1 MDLKHLQ
8 NIQIT
13 FDSAVASHKVA
24 GLNCAVYK
32 NGNEMGYWQ
41 AGYADVENKKPFSRN
56 TICRLF
62 SMSKPITAVA
72 AWVLIE
78 QGKLDLAAPLGK
90 FIPEFNDLQISYD
103 SGRNGKM
110 QPAQRRIT
118 IQDLLNMTSG
128 YTYGAWWDGAP
139 YGEHLTSDLIADLNS
154 DCLGPCKITTQ
165 EFAKRLAKIPVSFEP
180 GTDYNY
186 GLSADLMGA
195 VIEVA
200 SGMKFSAF
208 LKKYIFDPLG
218 MKDTG
223 FYVPAEKQ
231 DRLSKVYTCDNEKDV
246 ISFES
251 PNLGIQY
258 KMDHQPSFESGGAGL
273 CSTLDDYLKFALMLA
288 NGGELNGKRILQKR
302 TVEYLSKA
310 RLTEKLQK
318 CFDNKMEQWSGHTYC
333 NLLRI
338 AYRPG
343 EAKYVTELN
352 EFGWDGWLGPYL
364 SIDLKNHLVIVMLM
378 HKTNSGTWE
387 VTRKL
392 KNIVNTSL

>member
-223 FYVPAEKQ
+223 FYVPA
-231 DRLSKVYTCDNEKDV
+231 
-246 ISFES
+246 
-251 PNLGIQY
+251 
-258 KMDHQPSFESGGAGL
+258 
-273 CSTLDDYLKFALMLA
+273 
-288 NGGELNGKRILQKR
+288 
-302 TVEYLSKA
+302 
-310 RLTEKLQK
+310 
-318 CFDNKMEQWSGHTYC
+318 
-333 NLLRI
+333 
-338 AYRPG
+338 
-343 EAKYVTELN
+343 
-352 EFGWDGWLGPYL
+352 
-364 SIDLKNHLVIVMLM
+364 
-378 HKTNSGTWE
+378 
-387 VTRKL
+387 
-392 KNIVNTSL
+392 